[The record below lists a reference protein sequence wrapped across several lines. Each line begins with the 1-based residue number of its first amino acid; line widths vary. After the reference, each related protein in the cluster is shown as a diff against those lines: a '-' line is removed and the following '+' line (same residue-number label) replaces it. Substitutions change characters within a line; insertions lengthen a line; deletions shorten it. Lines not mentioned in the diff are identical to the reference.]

1 METAASKRTIVAAM
15 GANVAI
21 AATKFV
27 AAAFTG
33 SSAML
38 SEGIHSLVD
47 SGNGLLLLWGIRRSQ
62 RPADVRH
69 PFGHGKE
76 LYFWTLIVAIMV
88 FAVGGG
94 MSMYE
99 GISHLAHPNPLRN
112 PLWNYLVLGLA
123 MVFEGYSWT
132 VAVREFRGTQQGQGV
147 WRTIHTSKDPTI
159 FTVLFEDSAALIG
172 LLVAM
177 MGVFLGHQ
185 LEDPYLDGVAS
196 LMIGGLLA
204 VVAVLLAYE
213 SKGLLVGE
221 SAAEEVMAH
230 IRAVTETDPAVEW
243 VMPPLTM
250 HLGPHDILLNLQIK
264 FREEL
269 SAAEIGAAVDRI
281 EKNLRSRDPDLKRIF
296 IEAESL
302 AASRREDAPR
312 PLE

>member
-27 AAAFTG
+27 AAAVTG

-47 SGNGLLLLWGIRRSQ
+47 SGNGLLLLLGLRRSQ
-62 RPADVRH
+62 RPADASH

-76 LYFWTLIVAIMV
+76 LYFWTLIVAIMI

-99 GISHLAHPNPLRN
+99 GISHLLHPNPLHN

-123 MVFEGYSWT
+123 ILFEGYSWT

-147 WRTIHTSKDPTI
+147 WRAIHTSKDPTI
-159 FTVLFEDSAALIG
+159 FTVLFEDSAALLG
-172 LLVAM
+172 LLVALV
-177 MGVFLGHQ
+177 GVYLGHR
-185 LEDPYLDGVAS
+185 LENPSLDGVAS
-196 LMIGGLLA
+196 IMIGGLLA
-204 VVAVLLAYE
+204 AVAVLLAYE

-221 SAAEEVMAH
+221 SAGAAVVAH
-230 IRAVTETDPAVEW
+230 IRAVAEADPAVEW
-243 VMPPLTM
+243 IMPPLTM
-250 HLGPHDILLNLQIK
+250 HLGPHDVLLNLEIK
-264 FREEL
+264 FRDGL
-269 SAAEIGAAVDRI
+269 SAAEIGAAVERI
-281 EKNLRSRDPDLKRIF
+281 EHNLRRRDPDIKRIF

-302 AASRREDAPR
+302 SPAGRQEALR

>member
-21 AATKFV
+21 ATTKFV

-99 GISHLAHPNPLRN
+99 GISHLAHPNPLHN

-132 VAVREFRGTQQGQGV
+132 VAVREFRETRQGRVGGEPFIPV
-147 WRTIHTSKDPTI
+147 RTRRFLPCCLKIPRRS
-159 FTVLFEDSAALIG
+159 SAYWS
-172 LLVAM
+172 
-177 MGVFLGHQ
+177 
-185 LEDPYLDGVAS
+185 P
-196 LMIGGLLA
+196 
-204 VVAVLLAYE
+204 
-213 SKGLLVGE
+213 
-221 SAAEEVMAH
+221 
-230 IRAVTETDPAVEW
+230 
-243 VMPPLTM
+243 
-250 HLGPHDILLNLQIK
+250 
-264 FREEL
+264 
-269 SAAEIGAAVDRI
+269 
-281 EKNLRSRDPDLKRIF
+281 
-296 IEAESL
+296 
-302 AASRREDAPR
+302 
-312 PLE
+312 